1 MSGRLRIDVFFD
13 FICPWCL
20 IGKRQLER
28 AQDLLRVQQPGVEIT
43 TVWHGVQLLPQLPA
57 QGEPFVDFYLKRL
70 GSLKAVAMRLAQV
83 QQAAMAEGVPI
94 DLSRIVRMPNTAD
107 AHRLLERAK
116 VLGNSAQCD
125 VLLER
130 LFAAY
135 FQLQGSE
142 SGEDLGS
149 QETLLAIA
157 RSCGFDP
164 DAMASCLQGDGDPYI
179 GNEAGAASGVPS
191 FQFDGR
197 LTVVGAQPA
206 EALFDA
212 MCEALLDSHRAR
224 QPA

>member
-28 AQDLLRVQQPGVEIT
+28 AQDLLRLQQPDVEIT

-57 QGEPFVDFYLKRL
+57 LGGVFADFYLKRL
-70 GSLKAVAMRLAQV
+70 GSPEAVAMRQAQV
-83 QQAAMAEGVPI
+83 QQAALAVGVPI
-94 DLSRIVRMPNTAD
+94 DLSRIARMPNTAD
-107 AHRLLERAK
+107 AHRLLERAS

-135 FQLQGSE
+135 FQL
-142 SGEDLGS
+142 GEDLGC

-157 RSCGFDP
+157 QSCGFDP
-164 DAMASCLQGDGDPYI
+164 DAMVSFLQGDGDPYV

-191 FQFDGR
+191 FQFDHR

-206 EALFDA
+206 EALLAA
-212 MCEALLDSHRAR
+212 MCEALLESHRGR